1 MTHDAHGCEAF
12 LGPGFDLIFLA
23 VGTVSRAYGRRNCAI
38 AGLSSRLRKAGAR
51 MSRKSCDARLHHLRQ
66 LLKLSLGSGPGTSRK
81 Q

>member
-51 MSRKSCDARLHHLRQ
+51 AC
-66 LLKLSLGSGPGTSRK
+66 PGKAVTRVCII
-81 Q
+81 